1 MSNGGESWC
10 LSIDN
15 YVPQS
20 KIRMK
25 RCIDVHEF
33 KQVWSQLDSGEIRIG
48 PSDCAATRPYI
59 NPNGD
64 GTRWPEN
71 VNSLCMSTNGRKMFI
86 EACDNATKWNPLNL
100 QSNIIS
106 MTRLIGGRVMDIG
119 FDPLRRF
126 SRLRLYYNEDLTNDS
141 VTSWIM
147 DPVVYD
153 DTHPIA
159 FPPP

>member
-1 MSNGGESWC
+1 
-10 LSIDN
+10 
-15 YVPQS
+15 
-20 KIRMK
+20 
-25 RCIDVHEF
+25 
-33 KQVWSQLDSGEIRIG
+33 
-48 PSDCAATRPYI
+48 
-59 NPNGD
+59 
-64 GTRWPEN
+64 
-71 VNSLCMSTNGRKMFI
+71 MFI
-86 EACDNATKWNPLNL
+86 EACDNATPWNTLDM

-106 MTRLIGGRVMDIG
+106 MTRPMIGLGGGGNKVMDVG